1 MIIIFRYVQE
11 KIGLHELAPQYRQ
24 FYTIFEQFKISDER
38 SNIPPPML
46 ANITS
51 LSSQPKHSLDDD
63 MDEDNEEFEEVSLS
77 VNDDEIIAFDDFN
90 NFFIEKT

>member
-1 MIIIFRYVQE
+1 
-11 KIGLHELAPQYRQ
+11 
-24 FYTIFEQFKISDER
+24 
-38 SNIPPPML
+38 ML